1 MSAIL
6 DLITRE
12 QNKLER
18 RKAAVAATEEEIK
31 ILGDSAKL
39 QNKLARQKAFVK
51 ESQDNIS
58 KLNKAA
64 K

>member
-12 QNKLER
+12 QAKLER
-18 RKAAVAATEEEIK
+18 RKAAVAATKKEIEV
-31 ILGDSAKL
+31 LGDSPKIQA
-39 QNKLARQKAFVK
+39 KLARQEAFVK
-51 ESQDNIS
+51 ESNDALK
-58 KLNKAA
+58 KLNAAA

>member
-12 QNKLER
+12 QAKLDR
-18 RKAAVAATEEEIK
+18 RKNAVTATEEEIK
-31 ILGDSAKL
+31 ILGDSPKL
-39 QNKLARQKAFVK
+39 QKKLARQKAFVK
-51 ESQDNIS
+51 ESQDNIK
-58 KLNKAA
+58 KLNAAA